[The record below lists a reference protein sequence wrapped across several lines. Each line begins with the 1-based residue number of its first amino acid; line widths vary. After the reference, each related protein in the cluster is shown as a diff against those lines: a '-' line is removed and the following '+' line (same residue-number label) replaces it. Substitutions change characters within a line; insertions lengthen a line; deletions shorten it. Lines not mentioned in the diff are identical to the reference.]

1 MKKFLVL
8 VSLLSFQIADCVFS
22 QPAEIRQLCKEAQKL
37 ESNISKI
44 QESLNKL
51 NKQEKMS
58 LPAMVNVYEILSR
71 YCTVLANIQKFSDM
85 LIITK
90 YQNRNDFIRCSIVIK
105 RFPDY
110 FKNIGLKLGRENSEL
125 KKLQREKSRLS
136 DAYVLAL
143 KEYENICKKI
153 EEKTEKLAAGRE
165 ENIIQNDV
173 VYHIATK
180 SESIEE
186 LDAELEAENVVGV
199 LKNNKVWTNLSLVY
213 PASGR
218 IVAEFG
224 DRGDD
229 DSMICYTAFETN
241 PRAIVTS
248 PAKGLVVF
256 SGSFLNYQNMV
267 IISNG
272 EYRIFLYGMKK
283 IFAATGDVVEIGDY
297 IGKMDEESKDLPIV
311 KMELRKSGE
320 PLDPRHW
327 LLQTVKKGIK

>member
-8 VSLLSFQIADCVFS
+8 VSLLSFQVADCVFS
-22 QPAEIRQLCKEAQKL
+22 QPAEIRQICKEAQKL
-37 ESNISKI
+37 ESDITKM

-58 LPAMVNVYEILSR
+58 LPAMVNIYEILSR

-90 YQNRNDFIRCSIVIK
+90 YQDRNDFIRCSVVIK
-105 RFPDY
+105 SFPDY
-110 FKNIGLKLGRENSEL
+110 FKNISLKLGRENAEL
-125 KKLQREKSRLS
+125 EKLQKEKNRLNE
-136 DAYVLAL
+136 AYTQALA
-143 KEYENICKKI
+143 KYENVCKEI

-165 ENIIQNDV
+165 ENVIQNDV

-213 PASGR
+213 PANGR

-229 DSMICYTAFETN
+229 DSMICYMGFETN
-241 PRAIVTS
+241 HGAIVTS

-272 EYRIFLYGMKK
+272 EYRVFLYGMKK
-283 IFAATGDVVEIGDY
+283 IFAATGDVVEVGDY

-327 LLQTVKKGIK
+327 LLQTVEKGTK

>member
-8 VSLLSFQIADCVFS
+8 VSLLSFQVSDCVFS

-37 ESNISKI
+37 ESDVSKM
-44 QESLNKL
+44 QEELNRL

-58 LPAMVNVYEILSR
+58 LPAMVNIYEILSR

-90 YQNRNDFIRCSIVIK
+90 YQDRNDFIRCSIVIK
-105 RFPDY
+105 SFPDY
-110 FKNIGLKLGRENSEL
+110 FKNISLKLGKENAEL
-125 KKLQREKSRLS
+125 EKLQKEKNRLS
-136 DAYVLAL
+136 EAYTQALA
-143 KEYENICKKI
+143 KYENICKKI

-165 ENIIQNDV
+165 ENVIQNDV

-213 PASGR
+213 PANGK

-229 DSMICYTAFETN
+229 DSMICYMGFETN
-241 PRAIVTS
+241 RGAVVTS

-256 SGSFLNYQNMV
+256 SGSFMNYQNMV

-272 EYRIFLYGMKK
+272 EYRIFLYDMKK
-283 IFAATGDVVEIGDY
+283 SFASTGDVVEAGDY

-320 PLDPRHW
+320 HLDPRHW
-327 LLQTVKKGIK
+327 ILQTVEKRIK

>member
-8 VSLLSFQIADCVFS
+8 VSLLSFQVADCVFT

-37 ESNISKI
+37 ESDVSKM
-44 QESLNKL
+44 QEELNRL

-58 LPAMVNVYEILSR
+58 LPAMVNIYEILSR

-90 YQNRNDFIRCSIVIK
+90 YQDRNDFIRCSIVIK
-105 RFPDY
+105 SFPDY
-110 FKNIGLKLGRENSEL
+110 FKNISLKLGKENAEL
-125 KKLQREKSRLS
+125 EKLQKEKNRLS
-136 DAYVLAL
+136 EVYTQALA
-143 KEYENICKKI
+143 KYEDIYKKI
-153 EEKTEKLAAGRE
+153 EEKTEKLAEGRE
-165 ENIIQNDV
+165 ENVIQNDV

-213 PASGR
+213 PANGK

-229 DSMICYTAFETN
+229 DSMICYMGFETN
-241 PRAIVTS
+241 RGAIVTS
-248 PAKGLVVF
+248 PVKGLVVF

-297 IGKMDEESKDLPIV
+297 VGKMDEESKDLPIV

-327 LLQTVKKGIK
+327 LLQTIEKGIK

>member
-1 MKKFLVL
+1 M
-8 VSLLSFQIADCVFS
+8 
-22 QPAEIRQLCKEAQKL
+22 
-37 ESNISKI
+37 
-44 QESLNKL
+44 
-51 NKQEKMS
+51 
-58 LPAMVNVYEILSR
+58 
-71 YCTVLANIQKFSDM
+71 
-85 LIITK
+85 
-90 YQNRNDFIRCSIVIK
+90 
-105 RFPDY
+105 
-110 FKNIGLKLGRENSEL
+110 
-125 KKLQREKSRLS
+125 
-136 DAYVLAL
+136 
-143 KEYENICKKI
+143 
-153 EEKTEKLAAGRE
+153 
-165 ENIIQNDV
+165 

-199 LKNNKVWTNLSLVY
+199 LRNNKVSTNLSLAY
-213 PASGR
+213 PVNGR

-229 DSMICYTAFETN
+229 DSMICYMGFETN
-241 PRAIVTS
+241 HGAVVTS

-283 IFAATGDVVEIGDY
+283 IFASTGDVVEAGDY

-327 LLQTVKKGIK
+327 ILQTVEKRIK

>member
-1 MKKFLVL
+1 MKKFLFL
-8 VSLLSFQIADCVFS
+8 ISLLSFQIADCSFV
-22 QPAEIRQLCKEAQKL
+22 QPVGVRQLCKEAQKL
-37 ESNISKI
+37 ESEIFKM
-44 QESLNKL
+44 QESLNRL

-58 LPAMVNVYEILSR
+58 LPAMANIYEILSS
-71 YCTVLANIQKFSDM
+71 YCTVLASIQKFSNL

-90 YQNRNDFIRCSIVIK
+90 YQDKNDFIRCSIVIK
-105 RFPDY
+105 NFPDY
-110 FKNIGLKLGRENSEL
+110 FKNISLKLGRENAEL
-125 KKLQREKSRLS
+125 EKLKEEKLRLS
-136 DAYVLAL
+136 VACEQAL
-143 KEYENICKKI
+143 SKYQDICKQI

-165 ENIIQNDV
+165 ENVIQNDV

-199 LKNNKVWTNLSLVY
+199 LRNNKVWTNLSLIY
-213 PASGR
+213 PANGR

-229 DSMICYTAFETN
+229 DSMICYMGFETS
-241 PRAIVTS
+241 RGAIVTS
-248 PAKGLVVF
+248 PAKGLVIF

-272 EYRIFLYGMKK
+272 EYRVFLYGMKK
-283 IFAATGDVVEIGDY
+283 IFAATGDIVEVGDY

-327 LLQTVKKGIK
+327 ILQTVEKGIK